1 VAENKEKDAITG
13 VETTGHEWD
22 GIKELNNPLPRWWL
36 YVLYAC
42 IVWSIGYW
50 IVMPAWPTFT
60 GYTPGVIGHS
70 QREIVAENVAAAQ
83 AAQSTFR
90 DAILERDLEAIVQ
103 DAELLEFA
111 LAGGRAAFGD
121 NCAPCHGSGAE
132 GAPGYPN
139 LNDDV
144 WLWGGS
150 LEDILTTITYGIR
163 SDHDETRSNE
173 MPAFL
178 ADGLLERQEVSDV
191 VAHVLNFSGR
201 AEDPEAATRG
211 AEVYADNCA
220 GCHGEA
226 GHGEQALGAPDLTD
240 SIWLFGGERAD
251 IMATVSN
258 GRAGVMPHWQGRL
271 DPVTIKQLVVHVH
284 SLGGGQ

>member
-1 VAENKEKDAITG
+1 VAEIKEKDAITG

-36 YVLYAC
+36 YILYAS

-90 DAILERDLEAIVQ
+90 DAILERDLEAILQ

-144 WLWGGS
+144 WLWGGG

-201 AEDPEAATRG
+201 AEDPEAAARG

-220 GCHGEA
+220 GCHGET

-258 GRAGVMPHWQGRL
+258 GRGGVMPHWQGRL